1 MTSRTPVAPRLIVA
15 ALTALATPAWA
26 QEAPPMVGGT
36 TTSDYEQ
43 VGVLVACT
51 SDGCWDFC
59 SGTLIDDTWVLTAA
73 HCVAAMDEAVR
84 YYRATPYFGVGP
96 TVDSL
101 TDYQEVVQYI
111 EHPSYSERTLANDIG
126 LLELA
131 GTLSGIDPMPLR
143 DESPS
148 SIGSD
153 TFRYVGYGVTRD
165 DRSDSGTKRYGDI
178 PLDSYDDQFI
188 YAYDSSGRTNV
199 CFGDSGGAGLE
210 PVSGGYL
217 LGAVNSFVAPG
228 CAGGYTGGTR
238 VDIYIDWIASYSST
252 SSGGST
258 GGGTDGGGSTGGG
271 SSGGGSTGGG
281 STGGGS
287 SGGGGTDGGSAD
299 GGSADGSGDGT
310 GTGDEG
316 GTGDGE
322 TAEAPEVTVGDAEAQ
337 EYDDASKGSG
347 GCSTAPR
354 SGGLSLGL
362 LAFVGALGL
371 LRRREA

>member
-59 SGTLIDDTWVLTAA
+59 SGTLIEDTWVLTAA
-73 HCVAAMDEAVR
+73 HCVVAMDEAVR

-143 DESPS
+143 EESPS

-228 CAGGYTGGTR
+228 CAGGYTGHVET
-238 VDIYIDWIASYSST
+238 YSV
-252 SSGGST
+252 GAG
-258 GGGTDGGGSTGGG
+258 
-271 SSGGGSTGGG
+271 
-281 STGGGS
+281 
-287 SGGGGTDGGSAD
+287 AVIMRHV
-299 GGSADGSGDGT
+299 
-310 GTGDEG
+310 TGDDSIFYG
-316 GTGDGE
+316 RASGLDTV
-322 TAEAPEVTVGDAEAQ
+322 AEHA
-337 EYDDASKGSG
+337 K
-347 GCSTAPR
+347 
-354 SGGLSLGL
+354 
-362 LAFVGALGL
+362 
-371 LRRREA
+371 LRRRFRQQWQALLHDVGMTDGVDDGIELLAASRS